1 MNKKTTIAVL
11 LTLILL
17 AAGSIF
23 LWKHS
28 PSTPKTTRAGT
39 ENSDFIG
46 ISTETSGSLTSSDR
60 NNLFWTSQSGSGGV
74 AFSVAPTYFPS
85 LLRVGA
91 GFATP
96 DENSILIVDQDL
108 QKKKLLPVPDLKV
121 GTQSASTNSLDQSQG
136 AFLFNTSDSN
146 SPDTGKVVAVSSNSV
161 RSIDRGK
168 HISALTACNDGT
180 IKWIEFSP
188 QDSEKVGSNGTA
200 KIVTWSRSGEINTS
214 DIIWKFSY
222 EPGHENHLSC
232 NSPSSAIISED
243 KDGKPIS
250 LILEDHGE
258 KTLVKKTITLPTTPP
273 PAMARFSTVF
283 RDTLYSLDKESRLT
297 AVNINIGTL
306 EYSEQLNVDG
316 PSPISITFEKDKAF
330 LVIRPDKFENKQ
342 AVLPINLK
350 NPRCTGEAVRL
361 YGYDETSQKSKIERL
376 GDSFMATT
384 TVLPK
389 SPDYQFTCR

>member
-74 AFSVAPTYFPS
+74 AFSAAPTYFPS

-297 AVNINIGTL
+297 AVNINTGTL

-350 NPRCTGEAVRL
+350 NPRCTGEVVRL

-384 TVLPK
+384 TTLPK

>member
-74 AFSVAPTYFPS
+74 AFSAAPTYFPS

>member
-1 MNKKTTIAVL
+1 MNKRTTTAIL
-11 LTLILL
+11 LTLLLL

-23 LWKHS
+23 LWKHF
-28 PSTPKTTRAGT
+28 PSTPKTTGAGT

-60 NNLFWTSQSGSGGV
+60 NNLFWTSKSGSGGV

-85 LLRVGA
+85 LLRIGG

-96 DENSILIVDQDL
+96 DENSILLVDQDL

-136 AFLFNTSDSN
+136 AFLFNIGDSN
-146 SPDTGKVVAVSSNSV
+146 NSDAGKVVAVSSNSV
-161 RSIDRGK
+161 RSIDREK
-168 HISALTACNDGT
+168 HVSALTACNDGT

-200 KIVTWSRSGEINTS
+200 KIVTWSNSGEIKTS
-214 DIIWKFSY
+214 DIIWNFPY
-222 EPGHENHLSC
+222 ELGHENHLSC
-232 NSPSSAIISED
+232 NSPSSAIVSED
-243 KDGKPIS
+243 KIGNPLS
-250 LILEDHGE
+250 LILEDRGE
-258 KTLVKKTITLPTTPP
+258 KTFVKKTIALPTTSP

-283 RDTLYSLDKESRLT
+283 RDTLYSLDKERRLT
-297 AVNINIGTL
+297 AVNIKTGTL

-316 PSPISITFEKDKAF
+316 PSPISITFENDKAF
-330 LVIRPDKFENKQ
+330 LVIRPDKFKNKQ
-342 AVLPINLK
+342 AVLPVNLK
-350 NPRCTGEAVRL
+350 NPRCIGEAVRL

-389 SPDYQFTCR
+389 SPDYRFTCR

>member
-1 MNKKTTIAVL
+1 MNKRTTIAIL

-28 PSTPKTTRAGT
+28 PSTPKTTGAGA

-60 NNLFWTSQSGSGGV
+60 NNLFWTSKSGSGGV
-74 AFSVAPTYFPS
+74 AFSAAPTYFPS
-85 LLRVGA
+85 LLRVGG

-96 DENSILIVDQDL
+96 DDNSILLVDQDL

-146 SPDTGKVVAVSSNSV
+146 NSDTGKVVAVSSNSV
-161 RSIDRGK
+161 RSINREK
-168 HISALTACNDGT
+168 HVSALTACNDGT

-188 QDSEKVGSNGTA
+188 QDSKRVGSNGTA
-200 KIVTWSRSGEINTS
+200 KIVTWKNSGKIKTS
-214 DIIWKFSY
+214 DILWKFSY

-243 KDGKPIS
+243 KNGNPLS

-258 KTLVKKTITLPTTPP
+258 KTIVKKTIALPTIPP

-283 RDTLYSLDKESRLT
+283 RDTLYSLDKERRLT
-297 AVNINIGTL
+297 AVNINTGNL
-306 EYSEQLNVDG
+306 KYSEQLNIDG
-316 PSPISITFEKDKAF
+316 PSPISITFENDKAF
-330 LVIRPDKFENKQ
+330 LVIRPDKFKNKQ
-342 AVLPINLK
+342 AVLPVNLK
-350 NPRCTGEAVRL
+350 NPRCAGESVRL
-361 YGYDETSQKSKIERL
+361 YGYDENSQKSKIARL
-376 GDSFMATT
+376 GDSFMAAT

>member
-74 AFSVAPTYFPS
+74 AFSAAPTYFPS

-146 SPDTGKVVAVSSNSV
+146 NPDTGKVVAVSSNSV

-188 QDSEKVGSNGTA
+188 QDCEKVGSNGTA

-297 AVNINIGTL
+297 AVNINTGTL

-384 TVLPK
+384 TTLPK

>member
-74 AFSVAPTYFPS
+74 AFSAAPTYFPS

-146 SPDTGKVVAVSSNSV
+146 NPDTGKVVAVSSNSV

-297 AVNINIGTL
+297 AVNINTGTL